1 MTLAEAV
8 KKGIVR
14 GYHLITTKILYP
26 LEYRKYSRKPVDSRK
41 IILLE
46 PRFEHTTDSLLQI
59 KKALAA
65 KGGYE
70 ILEMS
75 LGIERLHIKEQYAA
89 ARKFIKEMA
98 TAACVFTTD
107 SNKVVGGFE
116 KRPETRVVQVWHAC
130 GAFKRFGF
138 STAKLKFGGSKARQ
152 SFYPLHRNYD
162 VVTVSS
168 PEVVWAYEEAMGLE
182 GRGQVKPW
190 GTSRTDVFY
199 DEDFIAKAVAG
210 VRSAVPETAGK
221 RVILYAPTFRGHVLE
236 AVSPDE
242 LDIAKMK
249 AQLGD
254 EYVLLTKH
262 HPFVLKRP
270 VIPEDC
276 RDFAFDVTEE
286 LEIDELLCASD
297 ICISDY
303 SSLVFEYS
311 LFSRPIVF
319 FAYDLDGYFDWRG
332 FYYDYDEMTPG
343 PILKETGQVI
353 DYIKHI
359 DERFDPDEVEAFREK
374 FMSACDGHATE
385 RILNNVL

>member
-1 MTLAEAV
+1 MTLTEAV

-14 GYHLITTKILYP
+14 VYHLITTKIVYP
-26 LEYRKYSRKPVDSRK
+26 AEYRKYAKEPVDSKK

-46 PRFEHTTDSLLQI
+46 PRFPQTTDSLLQI
-59 KKALAA
+59 KKALEER
-65 KGGYE
+65 GGYE

-75 LGIERLHIKEQYAA
+75 LGIEQLHIKEQYAA

-116 KRPETRVVQVWHAC
+116 KRPETKVVQVWHAC

-168 PEVVWAYEEAMGLE
+168 PEIVWAYEEAMGLE
-182 GRGQVKPW
+182 GKGQVKPW

-199 DEDFIAKAVAG
+199 DQDFIAKAVDK
-210 VRSAVPETAGK
+210 VRSVVPKAADK
-221 RVILYAPTFRGHVLE
+221 KIILYAPTFRGRVLE
-236 AVSPDE
+236 AVSPDK
-242 LDIAKMK
+242 LDIPMMK
-249 AQLGD
+249 EALGD
-254 EYVLLTKH
+254 EYILLTKH
-262 HPFVLKRP
+262 HPFVKKRP

-276 RDFAFDVTEE
+276 RDFAFDVTED

-303 SSLVFEYS
+303 SSLIFEYS
-311 LFSRPIVF
+311 LFSRPMIF
-319 FAYDLDGYFDWRG
+319 FAYDLDEYFDWRG
-332 FYYDYDEMTPG
+332 FFYDYDEMTPG
-343 PILKETGQVI
+343 PIVKETEQVI

-359 DERFDPDEVEAFREK
+359 EERFDVSEVEAFREK
-374 FMSACDGHATE
+374 FMSACDGHVTE